1 MRTRWREATRLV
13 HAGVERSPHG
23 ETSEALFLTSGFSYP
38 DGEAAEGRFRGSEP
52 GYTYSRVANPTVR
65 MLERRVADYEGAAE
79 AVAVASGMAAIQATL
94 LSLLRAGGRVVAG
107 APLFGSCLWIL
118 SDLLPRYGVETV
130 LVEASDLDAW
140 RRALVEPCDVVLIES
155 PTNPTLRLVDL
166 AAVSDL
172 AHAAGARVVVDN
184 ALASPVVQRPLRH
197 GADIVVYSATKHID
211 GQGRCLG
218 GLVLGSRA
226 FCRDVL
232 HPLVKH
238 SGPVLSPFNAWVLLK
253 AMETL
258 ALRVERQQ
266 ASALAIAASL
276 RGDLPPSRLGYPGL
290 DDHPDHALA
299 RRQMTGGGTL
309 LVLRTGGGRAGA
321 YRFLRRLRLF
331 QIASNLGDARS
342 IATHPASTTHGRL
355 DPAERHRMGI
365 ADDLVRLSIGLEDP
379 KDLIDDLRQALLA
392 SRPPRTAAATPPATK
407 RARRVQT
414 TQRSVE
420 EKRA

>member
-38 DGEAAEGRFRGSEP
+38 DGEAGEGRFQGSEQ
-52 GYTYSRVANPTVR
+52 GYTYSRVGNPTVR
-65 MLERRVADYEGAAE
+65 MLERRAADYEGAEE

-94 LSLLRAGGRVVAG
+94 LSLLRAGGRIVAG

-118 SDLLPRYGVETV
+118 GDLLPRYGVATV
-130 LVEASDLDAW
+130 LVDATDLDGW
-140 RRALVEPCDVVLIES
+140 RRALAEPCDVVLIES

-166 AAVSDL
+166 ATVSEL

-184 ALASPVVQRPLRH
+184 ALASPVVQRPLQH

-238 SGPVLSPFNAWVLLK
+238 GGPVLSPFNAWVLVK

-266 ASALAIAASL
+266 ASALAIATAL
-276 RGDLPPSRLGYPGL
+276 RGELPPSRLAYPGL
-290 DDHPDHALA
+290 ADHPDHPLA
-299 RRQMTGGGTL
+299 RRQMRGGGTL

-321 YRFLRRLRLF
+321 YRFLKRLRLF

-355 DPAERHRMGI
+355 SQDERRRMGI

-379 KDLIDDLRQALLA
+379 EDLLEDLRRALEAA
-392 SRPPRTAAATPPATK
+392 SPRRASAPP
-407 RARRVQT
+407 RVQT
-414 TQRSVE
+414 RRRRPRSPGRPGE
-420 EKRA
+420 EERA